1 MPRNP
6 DATVA
11 MDDILTERWPA
22 GCTMCQRWPLWT
34 VHTRAVHGLVVGA
47 SLCLRCHKQDPQQ
60 VRLDALLA
68 ARYDPARW
76 DGRRPA

>member
-1 MPRNP
+1 
-6 DATVA
+6 
-11 MDDILTERWPA
+11 
-22 GCTMCQRWPLWT
+22 
-34 VHTRAVHGLVVGA
+34 VHGLVVGA